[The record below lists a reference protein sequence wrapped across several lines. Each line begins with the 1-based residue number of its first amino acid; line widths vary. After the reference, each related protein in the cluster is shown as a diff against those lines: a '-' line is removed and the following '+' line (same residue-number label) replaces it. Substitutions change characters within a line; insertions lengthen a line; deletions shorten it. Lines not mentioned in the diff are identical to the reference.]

1 MKKAIVLD
9 SDDIKKLIAE
19 KYSVDVKDIIK
30 SQYSYTVI
38 LEKWLCKSMFCQIK
52 ETVMTFD
59 EVLKEPS
66 DKQKILDIAKKHGCL
81 LLNHYY

>member
-19 KYSVDVKDIIK
+19 KFDVDVKDIIK

-38 LEKWLCKSMFCQIK
+38 
-52 ETVMTFD
+52 VGDDAD
-59 EVLKEPS
+59 E
-66 DKQKILDIAKKHGCL
+66 
-81 LLNHYY
+81 